1 MPLQKYLCMADSQYE
16 DAESWDS
23 WGVEVM
29 ADRPVSAAWIFVEKY
44 PEEAGVEFDLIES
57 ESTEVFSILV
67 KDTATNEIVR
77 CAVTGKLSFRV
88 TNATLVECP
97 HESV

>member
-1 MPLQKYLCMADSQYE
+1 MQKYLCMADSQYE

-44 PEEAGVEFDLIES
+44 PEEADVEFDLIES
-57 ESTEVFSILV
+57 GSTEVFSILV

-77 CAVTGKLSFRV
+77 VEVTGELSFRV
-88 TNATLVECP
+88 THATMAENA